1 MDDERII
8 DLYWQRSENAVE
20 ETYKKYSSYCNS
32 ISFNILQNKED
43 AEECVNDTFQKAWDC
58 IPPNRPQCLKAF
70 LGKIARN
77 ISINRLKGSKVRK
90 RGSGQVTLVMS
101 ELDECIPN
109 SFSVEEA
116 FSEKQLSQA
125 INRFLGELPTN
136 KCRIFVSRYWYMRP
150 IKDIAEQYGMGEG
163 KVKSILFR
171 IRKQLKV
178 YFMKSEDLLKAINE
192 IDDKYLLDADNAGK
206 ENTDNENNHILTD
219 TVVASKNV
227 SVDSLKHHSK
237 LRIAGLIAA
246 CLCIIV
252 AVGVVVSVSNKTGF
266 SDDKLIKNNQSR
278 VGSAELSEDSFKQ
291 QTGSLE
297 ESLVS
302 KIESQKQKDE
312 SKENK
317 ESSQNEVTNPVE
329 SSVESGVTNPNAD
342 FPYVSESSVTA
353 SQGEVSEISNSEDGG
368 DLLSHDYKPDT
379 LGDFVKDLQL
389 KDTLEIIG
397 GTYVYQEGNYIH
409 TTEIN
414 GDNSAFVFDILLTDE
429 CAKNYGEIADSTP
442 IIEVGVCVPEL
453 NCINCRLWVTE
464 SGYVCTDILGSQ
476 KSFFIGKDK
485 VQAFV
490 DYVKENCEVKELLF
504 DKEKDDYVY
513 DNDLTSQIKSE

>member
-178 YFMKSEDLLKAINE
+178 YLE
-192 IDDKYLLDADNAGK
+192 K
-206 ENTDNENNHILTD
+206 EGI
-219 TVVASKNV
+219 
-227 SVDSLKHHSK
+227 
-237 LRIAGLIAA
+237 
-246 CLCIIV
+246 
-252 AVGVVVSVSNKTGF
+252 F
-266 SDDKLIKNNQSR
+266 
-278 VGSAELSEDSFKQ
+278 
-291 QTGSLE
+291 
-297 ESLVS
+297 
-302 KIESQKQKDE
+302 
-312 SKENK
+312 
-317 ESSQNEVTNPVE
+317 
-329 SSVESGVTNPNAD
+329 
-342 FPYVSESSVTA
+342 Y
-353 SQGEVSEISNSEDGG
+353 
-368 DLLSHDYKPDT
+368 
-379 LGDFVKDLQL
+379 
-389 KDTLEIIG
+389 
-397 GTYVYQEGNYIH
+397 
-409 TTEIN
+409 
-414 GDNSAFVFDILLTDE
+414 
-429 CAKNYGEIADSTP
+429 
-442 IIEVGVCVPEL
+442 
-453 NCINCRLWVTE
+453 
-464 SGYVCTDILGSQ
+464 
-476 KSFFIGKDK
+476 
-485 VQAFV
+485 
-490 DYVKENCEVKELLF
+490 
-504 DKEKDDYVY
+504 EK
-513 DNDLTSQIKSE
+513 